1 MPRLSRNGPS
11 QGQDVSEG
19 KALVIRSER
28 ALDLEPDRPG
38 YQSPSLNVFFFVL
51 FFFFFFNLLILK

>member
-38 YQSPSLNVFFFVL
+38 YQSPSLNVFFL
-51 FFFFFFNLLILK
+51 FFFF

>member
-38 YQSPSLNVFFFVL
+38 YQSPSLNVFFFC
-51 FFFFFFNLLILK
+51 FFFFNLLILK